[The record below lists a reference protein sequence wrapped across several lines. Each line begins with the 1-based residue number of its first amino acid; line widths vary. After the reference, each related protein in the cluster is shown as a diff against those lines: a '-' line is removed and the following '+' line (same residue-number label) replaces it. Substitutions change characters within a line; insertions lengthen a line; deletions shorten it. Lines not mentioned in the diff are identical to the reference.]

1 MSISLSVYFGTTGIA
16 TDVRLQLYNGNT
28 TVGSAVSG
36 FAECT
41 GAAGHYE
48 VSGIDILTGTP
59 TRALFYRF
67 SDSSIFANYMLT
79 QEILLETIKADVA
92 SVLTDTGTDIPASIA
107 ALPTAA
113 ENRAEMDSNSTQ
125 LAAILTDTGTDIP
138 SSISGVP
145 TAVMDLTNGVETGIT
160 PRQALRALVAKAI
173 GKASGG
179 GTTSIVF
186 RDAGNDTTDR
196 ITMTVDTDGDRSSVT
211 LNL

>member
-1 MSISLSVYFGTTGIA
+1 MSIPLSVYFGTTGIA
-16 TDVRLQLYNGNT
+16 TDVRLQLYNGNS
-28 TVGSAVSG
+28 TVGSSVSG
-36 FAECT
+36 FSECT
-41 GAAGHYE
+41 GAPGHYQ

-79 QEILLETIKADVA
+79 REILLETIKANVA
-92 SVLTDTGTDIPASIA
+92 S
-107 ALPTAA
+107 
-113 ENRAEMDSNSTQ
+113 
-125 LAAILTDTGTDIP
+125 
-138 SSISGVP
+138 VP
-145 TAVMDLTNGVETGIT
+145 TAVMDLTNGIETGIT

-186 RDAGNDTTDR
+186 RDAGDTTDR